1 MQLVLVLMLGAREQL
16 YVGTLTGLS
25 TRSLAEYRQTFFGLG
40 CWLCDKER
48 NDIGY
53 DGVNNNNAH
62 FRCDDLNVCYFG
74 SLKRTTAAD
83 GYLNAL
89 LGHRRVGADPTRRQ
103 TGPAGSYGSLGQRN
117 GPMKD
122 IILFTRDW

>member
-40 CWLCDKER
+40 WFCEKER

-62 FRCDDLNVCYFG
+62 FRDDDLNVCYFG
-74 SLKRTTAAD
+74 SIRRTIAVD

-89 LGHRRVGADPTRRQ
+89 SGHRDSRIIGGKGGEVEG
-103 TGPAGSYGSLGQRN
+103 GQRRGFLLRLRSHN
-117 GPMKD
+117 RC
-122 IILFTRDW
+122 L

>member
-1 MQLVLVLMLGAREQL
+1 VQLVLVLMLGAREQL

-53 DGVNNNNAH
+53 GGVNNNNAH

-89 LGHRRVGADPTRRQ
+89 LGHRDSGIIGGRGRGRRRRAEE
-103 TGPAGSYGSLGQRN
+103 GFLLRLRSHNSCL
-117 GPMKD
+117 
-122 IILFTRDW
+122 